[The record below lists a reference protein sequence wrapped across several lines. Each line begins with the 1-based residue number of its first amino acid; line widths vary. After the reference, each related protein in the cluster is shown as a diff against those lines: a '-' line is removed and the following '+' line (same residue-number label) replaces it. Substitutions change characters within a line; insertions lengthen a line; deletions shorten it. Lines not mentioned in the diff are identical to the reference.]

1 MCKERNHKKGQA
13 FGLPAVNVGS
23 RHGKPYVIKIDC
35 QKMLADGC
43 KFFLSNNGVWL
54 TEKVLPEYFCE

>member
-1 MCKERNHKKGQA
+1 MFMVKNDITRKA
-13 FGLPAVNVGS
+13 

-54 TEKVLPEYFCE
+54 TEKVSLEYFIDEG